1 MKRYGEALR
10 NDESYPLVYRV
21 ILDEDHEISRES
33 GIRLNILK
41 EYNFMP
47 TKEKK
52 YIDAKKLWKYRHYA
66 QYLIFKS
73 QS

>member
-47 TKEKK
+47 NTNINQE
-52 YIDAKKLWKYRHYA
+52 KLWKYRHYA